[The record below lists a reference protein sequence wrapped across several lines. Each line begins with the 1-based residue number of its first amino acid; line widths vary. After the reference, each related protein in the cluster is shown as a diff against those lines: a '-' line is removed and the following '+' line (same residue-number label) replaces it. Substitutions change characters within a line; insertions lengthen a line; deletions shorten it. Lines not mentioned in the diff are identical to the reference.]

1 MPFRISPFWEAI
13 GITGSVI
20 IGSGIFILPYAVGVS
35 GFWAALGMGALAFF
49 LVLSIHLAYGEIVT
63 NTEARH
69 RLPGYAELYLGK
81 FAGALSKTSEL
92 LLFNAVLLTYGIL
105 GGQFLFVVFGGN
117 AMAWSL
123 LFFAAAASVLF
134 YSRVERIGSINFL
147 IMSVVVLM
155 ELGIA
160 FFSFRAGSFSNLP
173 LYGSDPFFSFG
184 VFVFALAGL
193 SIIADARE
201 IFRRGNIE
209 HKLKSVI
216 ILITS
221 LPLLLYFIFAT
232 SVLMATGMDVT
243 KDVFSGLAKVLGSRV
258 IMVGA
263 FISAFSMFSSFLAL
277 GYDLKKIYE
286 LDLALPKLASWALAA
301 LLPAVIFI
309 LTRIDFV
316 KLVSIVGGIFIA
328 VDGILIFF
336 ILRKMRTHG
345 LSRVKFLPFGFWQ
358 RALLLI
364 TLTLSIIYEVIYQI
378 L

>member
-1 MPFRISPFWEAI
+1 MAFLISPFWEAI

-20 IGSGIFILPYAVGVS
+20 IGSGIFILPYAVSIS
-35 GFWAALGMGALAFF
+35 GLWAALGMGALAFF
-49 LVLSIHLAYGEIVT
+49 LVLSIHLAYGEIVS
-63 NTEARH
+63 NTEERH
-69 RLPGYAELYLGK
+69 RLPGYARLYLGK
-81 FAGALSKTSEL
+81 FAGNFSKVTEL

-105 GGQFLFVVFGGN
+105 GGQFLSVVFC
-117 AMAWSL
+117 
-123 LFFAAAASVLF
+123 
-134 YSRVERIGSINFL
+134 GSTL
-147 IMSVVVLM
+147 VW
-155 ELGIA
+155 
-160 FFSFRAGSFSNLP
+160 
-173 LYGSDPFFSFG
+173 
-184 VFVFALAGL
+184 ALAGF
-193 SIIADARE
+193 SIIAYARE

-221 LPLLLYFIFAT
+221 FPLLLYFAFAA

-243 KDVFSGLAKVLGSRV
+243 KDVFSGLSKVFGSRV

-345 LSRVKFLPFGFWQ
+345 ISRVKFLPFGFWQ

>member
-1 MPFRISPFWEAI
+1 M
-13 GITGSVI
+13 I
-20 IGSGIFILPYAVGVS
+20 IGSGIFILPYAVSIS
-35 GFWAALGMGALAFF
+35 GLWAALGMGALAFF
-49 LVLSIHLAYGEIVT
+49 LVLSIHLAYGEIVS
-63 NTEARH
+63 NTEERH
-69 RLPGYAELYLGK
+69 RLPGYARLYLGK
-81 FAGALSKTSEL
+81 FAGNFSKVTEL

-105 GGQFLFVVFGGN
+105 GGQFLSVVFGGS
-117 AMAWSL
+117 AMVWSL
-123 LFFAAAASVLF
+123 LFFTATALVLL
-134 YSRVERIGSINFL
+134 YSHVERIGSINFL

-155 ELGIA
+155 ELAIA
-160 FFSFRAGSFSNLP
+160 LFSFKAGSFSNLP
-173 LYGSDPFFSFG
+173 LYGHDPFFSFG

-221 LPLLLYFIFAT
+221 FPLLLYFAFAA

-243 KDVFSGLAKVLGSRV
+243 KDVFSGLSKVFGSRV

-286 LDLALPKLASWALAA
+286 LDIALPKLMSWALAA
-301 LLPAVIFI
+301 LLPAAIFL

-316 KLVSIVGGIFIA
+316 KLVSIVGGVLIA
-328 VDGILIFF
+328 IDGILVFF
-336 ILRKMRTHG
+336 ILRKMRAEG

-358 RALLLI
+358 RAFLLPILV
-364 TLTLSIIYEVIYQI
+364 LSIVYEIIYQI

>member
-1 MPFRISPFWEAI
+1 MAFLISPFWEAI

-20 IGSGIFILPYAVGVS
+20 IGSGIFILPYAVSIS
-35 GFWAALGMGALAFF
+35 GLWAALGMGALAFF
-49 LVLSIHLAYGEIVT
+49 LVLSIHLAYGEIVF
-63 NTEARH
+63 NTEERH
-69 RLPGYAELYLGK
+69 RLPGYARLYLGK
-81 FAGALSKTSEL
+81 FAGNFSKVTEL

-105 GGQFLFVVFGGN
+105 GGQFLSVVFGGS
-117 AMAWSL
+117 AMVWSL
-123 LFFAAAASVLF
+123 LFFTATALVLL
-134 YSRVERIGSINFL
+134 YSHVERIGSINFL

-155 ELGIA
+155 ELAIA
-160 FFSFRAGSFSNLP
+160 LFSFKAGSFSNLP
-173 LYGSDPFFSFG
+173 LYGHDPFFSFG

-221 LPLLLYFIFAT
+221 LPLLLYFIFIV
-232 SVLMATGMDVT
+232 SVLMATGMDAT
-243 KDVFSGLAKVLGSRV
+243 KDVFSGLSKVFGSRV

-286 LDLALPKLASWALAA
+286 LDIALPKLMSWALAA
-301 LLPAVIFI
+301 LLPAAVFI
-309 LTRIDFV
+309 LIRIDFV

-328 VDGILIFF
+328 IDGILVFF
-336 ILRKMRTHG
+336 ILRKMRAQG

>member
-1 MPFRISPFWEAI
+1 MAFLISPFWEAI

-20 IGSGIFILPYAVGVS
+20 IGSGIFILPYAVSIS
-35 GFWAALGMGALAFF
+35 GLWAALGMGALAFF
-49 LVLSIHLAYGEIVT
+49 LVLSIHLAYGEIVS
-63 NTEARH
+63 NTEERH
-69 RLPGYAELYLGK
+69 RLPGYARLYLGK
-81 FAGALSKTSEL
+81 FAGNFSKVTEL

-105 GGQFLFVVFGGN
+105 GGQFLSVVFGGS
-117 AMAWSL
+117 AMVWSL
-123 LFFAAAASVLF
+123 LFFTATALVLL
-134 YSRVERIGSINFL
+134 YSHVERIGSINFL

-155 ELGIA
+155 ELAIA
-160 FFSFRAGSFSNLP
+160 LFSFKAGSFSNLP
-173 LYGSDPFFSFG
+173 LYGHDPFFSFG

-221 LPLLLYFIFAT
+221 FPLLLYFAFAA

-243 KDVFSGLAKVLGSRV
+243 KDVFSGLSKVFGSRV

-286 LDLALPKLASWALAA
+286 LDIALPKLMSWALAA
-301 LLPAVIFI
+301 LLPAAIFL

-316 KLVSIVGGIFIA
+316 KLVSIVGGVLIA
-328 VDGILIFF
+328 IDGILVFF
-336 ILRKMRTHG
+336 ILRKMRAEG

-358 RALLLI
+358 RAFLLPILV
-364 TLTLSIIYEVIYQI
+364 LSIVYEIIYQI

>member
-1 MPFRISPFWEAI
+1 MKFRISPFWEAI

-20 IGSGIFILPYAVGVS
+20 IGSGIFILPYAVSVS

-49 LVLSIHLAYGEIVT
+49 LVLSIHLAYGEIVS
-63 NTEARH
+63 NTEERH
-69 RLPGYAELYLGK
+69 RLPGYARLYLGK
-81 FAGALSKTSEL
+81 FAGNLSKATEL

-105 GGQFLFVVFGGN
+105 GGQFLSVVFGES
-117 AMAWSL
+117 AMGWSL
-123 LFFAAAASVLF
+123 LFFAATAFVLF
-134 YSRVERIGSINFL
+134 YSKIERIGSINFL
-147 IMSVVVLM
+147 IMSAVVLM
-155 ELGIA
+155 ELSIA

-173 LYGSDPFFSFG
+173 LYGRNPFLSFG
-184 VFVFALAGL
+184 AFVFALAGL

-221 LPLLLYFIFAT
+221 LPLLLYFIFIV
-232 SVLMATGMDVT
+232 SVLMATGMDTT
-243 KDVFSGLAKVLGSRV
+243 KDVFSGLAKILGSRV
-258 IMVGA
+258 IIAGA

-286 LDLALPKLASWALAA
+286 LDLALPKLMSWALAA
-301 LLPAVIFI
+301 LLPAAIFL

-316 KLVSIVGGIFIA
+316 KLISIVGGLLIA
-328 VDGILIFF
+328 VDGMLVFF
-336 ILRKMRTHG
+336 ILRKMRAEG
-345 LSRVKFLPFGFWQ
+345 LSRVKFLPFDFWQ
-358 RALLLI
+358 RALLLPI
-364 TLTLSIIYEVIYQI
+364 LVLSMVYEIIYQI

>member
-1 MPFRISPFWEAI
+1 MKFQISPFWEAI
-13 GITGSVI
+13 GIIGSVI
-20 IGSGIFILPYAVGVS
+20 IGSGIFILPYAASIS
-35 GFWAALGMGALAFF
+35 GLWAALGMGALALF
-49 LVLSIHLAYGEIVT
+49 LVLSIHLAYGEIIS
-63 NTEARH
+63 NTEERH
-69 RLPGYAELYLGK
+69 RLPGYARLYLGK
-81 FAGALSKTSEL
+81 FAGNLSKTTEL

-123 LFFAAAASVLF
+123 IFFAATASVLF

-160 FFSFRAGSFSNLP
+160 FFSFKAGSFSNLP
-173 LYGSDPFFSFG
+173 LSGRDPFFSFG

-221 LPLLLYFIFAT
+221 LPLLLYFIFIV

-243 KDVFSGLAKVLGSRV
+243 KDVFSGLAKILGNRV

-286 LDLALPKLASWALAA
+286 LDLALSKIASWALAA
-301 LLPAVIFI
+301 LLPAAIFL

-316 KLVSIVGGIFIA
+316 KLVSIVGGVLIA
-328 VDGILIFF
+328 IDGLLVFF
-336 ILRKMRTHG
+336 ILKKMRARG

-364 TLTLSIIYEVIYQI
+364 TLILSIVYEIIYQI

>member
-1 MPFRISPFWEAI
+1 MAFLISPFWEAI

-20 IGSGIFILPYAVGVS
+20 IGSGIFILPYAMSVS
-35 GFWAALGMGALAFF
+35 GFWASLGMGALALF
-49 LVLSIHLAYGEIVT
+49 LVLSIHLAYGEIVS
-63 NTEARH
+63 NTSERH
-69 RLPGYAELYLGK
+69 RLPGYTRLYLGK
-81 FAGALSKTSEL
+81 FAGNLSKVSEL

-105 GGQFLFVVFGGN
+105 GGHFLSVVFGGS
-117 AMAWSL
+117 AMIWSF
-123 LFFAAAASVLF
+123 LFFAAAALVLL
-134 YSRVERIGSINFL
+134 YSQVERIGSINFL
-147 IMSVVVLM
+147 IMSVVILM
-155 ELGIA
+155 ELTIA

-173 LYGSDPFFSFG
+173 LYGRDPFFSFG

-201 IFRRGNIE
+201 IFRRGHIE

-221 LPLLLYFIFAT
+221 LPLLLYLIFAA

-243 KDVFSGLAKVLGSRV
+243 KDVFSGLAKILGSRV

-286 LDLALPKLASWALAA
+286 LDLAMPKLMSWALAA
-301 LLPAVIFI
+301 LFPVVIFI
-309 LTRIDFV
+309 FIRIDFV
-316 KLVSIVGGIFIA
+316 KLMSIVGGMLIA
-328 VDGILIFF
+328 VDGIFVFF
-336 ILRKMRTHG
+336 ILRKMRALN

-358 RALLLI
+358 RALLLP
-364 TLTLSIIYEVIYQI
+364 TLILSIVYEIIYQI

>member
-1 MPFRISPFWEAI
+1 MKFQISPFLEAI

-117 AMAWSL
+117 AMAWSF
-123 LFFAAAASVLF
+123 LFFAATAFVLF

-173 LYGSDPFFSFG
+173 FYGSDPFFSFG

-209 HKLKSVI
+209 YKLKSVI

-221 LPLLLYFIFAT
+221 LPLLLYFIFAA
-232 SVLMATGMDVT
+232 SVLMATGGDVT
-243 KDVFSGLAKVLGSRV
+243 KDVFSGLSKVLGSRV
-258 IMVGA
+258 IMAGA

-301 LLPAVIFI
+301 LMPPAIFL
-309 LTRIDFV
+309 LTKIDFV
-316 KLVSIVGGIFIA
+316 KLVSIVGGMLIA
-328 VDGILIFF
+328 IDGLLVFF
-336 ILRKMRTHG
+336 ILKKMRKLN
-345 LSRVKFLPFGFWQ
+345 LSQTKFLPFGFWQ
-358 RALLLI
+358 RGLLL
-364 TLTLSIIYEVIYQI
+364 LTLVLSIAYEIIYQI

>member
-1 MPFRISPFWEAI
+1 MFFRISPFWEAI

-63 NTEARH
+63 NTKARH

-221 LPLLLYFIFAT
+221 LPLLLYFIFAA
-232 SVLMATGMDVT
+232 SVLMATGMEVT
-243 KDVFSGLAKVLGSRV
+243 KDVFSGLSKVLGSRV

-286 LDLALPKLASWALAA
+286 LDLALPKLASWVLVA
-301 LLPAVIFI
+301 LLPAVIFL

-316 KLVSIVGGIFIA
+316 KLVSIVGGVFIA
-328 VDGILIFF
+328 IDGILVFF
-336 ILRKMRTHG
+336 ILKKMRAQG

-364 TLTLSIIYEVIYQI
+364 TLTLSIVYEIIYQI

>member
-1 MPFRISPFWEAI
+1 MAFLISPFWEAI

-20 IGSGIFILPYAVGVS
+20 IGSGIFILPYAVSIS
-35 GFWAALGMGALAFF
+35 GLWAALGMGALAFF
-49 LVLSIHLAYGEIVT
+49 LVLSIHLAYGEIVS
-63 NTEARH
+63 NTEERH
-69 RLPGYAELYLGK
+69 RLPGYARLYLGK
-81 FAGALSKTSEL
+81 FAGNFSKVTEL

-105 GGQFLFVVFGGN
+105 GGQFLSVVFGGS
-117 AMAWSL
+117 AMVWSL
-123 LFFAAAASVLF
+123 LFFTATALVLL
-134 YSRVERIGSINFL
+134 YSHVERIGSINFL

-155 ELGIA
+155 ELAIA
-160 FFSFRAGSFSNLP
+160 LFSFKAGSFSNLP
-173 LYGSDPFFSFG
+173 LYGHDPFFSFG

-221 LPLLLYFIFAT
+221 FPLLLYFAFAA

-243 KDVFSGLAKVLGSRV
+243 KDVFSGLSKVLGSRV

-286 LDLALPKLASWALAA
+286 LDIALPKLMSWALAA
-301 LLPAVIFI
+301 LLPAAIFL

-316 KLVSIVGGIFIA
+316 KLVSIVGGVLIA
-328 VDGILIFF
+328 IDGILVFF
-336 ILRKMRTHG
+336 ILRKMRAEG

-358 RALLLI
+358 RAFLLPILV
-364 TLTLSIIYEVIYQI
+364 LSIVYEIIYQI